1 MHSSL
6 VLITFISISLSP
18 SVSLSECRASPLP
31 PTSTP
36 PPTLFIRYNT
46 VPFGAKAK
54 RVKVVK
60 GDFIPVANV
69 GASQNKILA
78 DISNLPQQPKQHIFV
93 DHHLGVYR
101 LYLET

>member
-1 MHSSL
+1 MLGNEDWNLGLKSKSGVFFFQIL
-6 VLITFISISLSP
+6 NVTWW
-18 SVSLSECRASPLP
+18 VA
-31 PTSTP
+31 
-36 PPTLFIRYNT
+36 
-46 VPFGAKAK
+46 GAKAK